1 MTMQGFQYQFGDR
14 PLEGYTIQRALGR
27 GGFGEVYY
35 ALSDSG
41 RQVALK
47 VIQGYEQ
54 IELRGV
60 SQCMNLKSPHLVTIF
75 DVRHNDQGKPFVIM
89 EYVSG
94 PPLRDL
100 LDQCPAGLGT
110 QKAAFFLREIGKGL
124 TYLHDCGIVHRDL
137 KPGNIFYEDGYV
149 KIGDYGLSKAMS
161 ASRHSGQTVTVG
173 TVHYMAPE
181 IGAGNYDR
189 SIDIYALGVLLY
201 EMLTGQVP
209 YLGASPGEIL
219 MKHMMSE
226 PDVRSIEEPF
236 ASVIRRA
243 MVKDPALRYQTVQE
257 MVEAVFGAE
266 HIQNSVSHFSPAS
279 LSMVAGRVAREVV
292 GGSAGQGGSGGQVA
306 VGSGPTPPPAPWFA
320 ATPTPGPVARA
331 VPPPL
336 PAQAVAINPASDNN
350 NDNAQ
355 AAPARQPADPANDPL
370 DFRRR
375 RVLAL
380 ATAVVI
386 AVGASLLSGHAV
398 QTALFA
404 LLAMVGAAGGIV
416 WSRLYLL
423 PRLQIEYGAMYRF
436 GPGLL
441 ACGFALL
448 LTGPLLLL
456 LADAK
461 HTPLMPQHLLYGT
474 MAAVAIPLLLMDWAA
489 ITAPGRRDR
498 LSLFNVLLPAIIGLV
513 AALLFTGDIVLTLG
527 ILAGTVLAA
536 QVASAYD
543 PTVSRF
549 GMAASKAIPAP
560 AGPGDWPGGSAP
572 ADPRQPGSP
581 WTSPARPR
589 RVPAPVRALALLAF
603 VTLLGLGLIALI
615 YSTIEELNEHEVH
628 LFVVIGIDAILLS
641 PFFLAKTLRRTFN
654 SWWGDLIKPL
664 LMLLC
669 LMTCVSAFVVVM
681 DSSRHIGGYS
691 LDKDENLVALFLL
704 IFPALL
710 FLVMLFVPNRSV
722 ESLFSDPQP
731 PPPSPGSMPMS
742 QPISHRSRLVALL
755 LSAGGF
761 VGVCGLH
768 RFYAGKTGTGILWLV
783 TLGFCGI
790 GQLIDIVMI
799 ATGQFHDVEG
809 RRLAIWE
816 GIPAGT
822 GRGF

>member
-1 MTMQGFQYQFGDR
+1 MQGFQYQFGDR

-60 SQCMNLKSPHLVTIF
+60 SQCMNLKSPHLVTVF

-189 SIDIYALGVLLY
+189 GIDIYALGVLLY

-243 MVKDPALRYQTVQE
+243 MVKDPAQRYQTVQE

-266 HIQNSVSHFSPAS
+266 HIQQSVSHFSPTS

-292 GGSAGQGGSGGQVA
+292 GGSAGQPGSGGQVA
-306 VGSGPTPPPAPWFA
+306 VGSGPTPPPPWFA
-320 ATPTPGPVARA
+320 ATPTPGPVARPM
-331 VPPPL
+331 PPAPPVQAMQ
-336 PAQAVAINPASDNN
+336 PAPAND

-355 AAPARQPADPANDPL
+355 AAPAPARQPADPANDPL

-375 RVLAL
+375 GVLAL
-380 ATAVVI
+380 TTAVVI
-386 AVGASLLSGHAV
+386 AGGASLLSGHTIL
-398 QTALFA
+398 TALFA
-404 LLAMVGAAGGIV
+404 LLAIIGAVGGIV
-416 WSRLYLL
+416 WSR
-423 PRLQIEYGAMYRF
+423 PRLPSHSGGLYRL
-436 GPGLL
+436 GSGLF
-441 ACGFALL
+441 ACCWALGLTGSLLL
-448 LTGPLLLL
+448 LTELL
-456 LADAK
+456 
-461 HTPLMPQHLLYGT
+461 HFPRLMPEHILYGT
-474 MAAVAIPLLLMDWAA
+474 MAAVGIPLLLMKWSV

-498 LSLFNVLLPAIIGLV
+498 LSLFNVLFPAVIGLV
-513 AALLFTGDIVLTLG
+513 AALIFGGDIVLTLG

-543 PTVSRF
+543 PTVPRF
-549 GMAASKAIPAP
+549 RPAEPRAVPAP
-560 AGPGDWPGGSAP
+560 AGPDNPPAGSAP
-572 ADPRQPGSP
+572 ADPHQPGSP
-581 WTSPARPR
+581 WTSMSPARPR
-589 RVPAPVRALALLAF
+589 MVPAPVRALALLAF
-603 VTLLGLGLIALI
+603 VALLGLGLVALI
-615 YSTIEELNEHEVH
+615 YSNIGELSRREETR
-628 LFVVIGIDAILLS
+628 FIAIGIAAILLS
-641 PFFLAKTLRRTFN
+641 LFFLAKTLRRTFN
-654 SWWGDLIKPL
+654 SWWTDLIKPL

-669 LMTCVSAFVVVM
+669 LVMSISAVVVLKGETG
-681 DSSRHIGGYS
+681 R
-691 LDKDENLVALFLL
+691 LDRDVKLVGLFLA

-710 FLVMLFVPNRSV
+710 LLVMLFVPNQAV

-731 PPPSPGSMPMS
+731 PPPLPGSMPLS

-783 TLGFCGI
+783 TFGFCYI
-790 GQLIDIVMI
+790 GQVIDIVMI
-799 ATGQFHDVEG
+799 ATGQFYDVEG